1 MKWSLETR
9 KKLAK
14 MIRDRALGIQEQ
26 EFREAKRTQ
35 AQMGLGIKTFSE
47 VIKMADSKV
56 LGILAPLGFKRADKD
71 WEVESNQDIMMFKP
85 SETHL
90 WFTTIQGRVV
100 KISKEEAEKILV
112 LGIPE
117 RTLDYF

>member
-1 MKWSLETR
+1 
-9 KKLAK
+9 

-26 EFREAKRTQ
+26 EFKEAKKT
-35 AQMGLGIKTFSE
+35 GKTFSE

-71 WEVESNQDIMMFKP
+71 WEVESNLDIMMFKP

-100 KISKEEAEKILV
+100 KIGKEEAEKILV